1 MLCRSDIAEHPP
13 AHFDTA
19 IPPVRPVSVVPH
31 MPTHRNSLG
40 NSKALLSGDRRRLVM
55 HRQRE
60 ASRTAS
66 GRAASSALAHVFEDA
81 IGAGQAV
88 RTADTVASQE
98 RHVKERG
105 SLAVA

>member
-1 MLCRSDIAEHPP
+1 
-13 AHFDTA
+13 
-19 IPPVRPVSVVPH
+19 

-81 IGAGQAV
+81 IGGGQAV
-88 RTADTVASQE
+88 TEADTAASQE
-98 RHVKERG
+98 RHVTGAR
-105 SLAVA
+105 LAGGRLSAQVIHTRPGV